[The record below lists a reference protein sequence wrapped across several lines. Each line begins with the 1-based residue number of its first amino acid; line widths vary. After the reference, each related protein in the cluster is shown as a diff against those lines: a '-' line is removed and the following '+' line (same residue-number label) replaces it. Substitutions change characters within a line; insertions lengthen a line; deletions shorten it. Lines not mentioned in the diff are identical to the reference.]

1 MIETIKSSL
10 IIFHGIVSILLVL
23 SILFQPS
30 KSDDLGSMFGGS
42 SESVFGADSSSF
54 LRKLTK
60 WLGTIFI
67 ITSISLGYIYINY
80 EISSVV
86 IEKIK
91 VLEQKEE
98 VSDID

>member
-10 IIFHGIVSILLVL
+10 IIFHGIVSLLLVL
-23 SILFQPS
+23 AILFQPS

-42 SESVFGADSSSF
+42 SDSVFGADSSSF

-60 WLGTIFI
+60 RLGTIFI
-67 ITSISLGYIYINY
+67 ITSMSLGYIYIKFDKT
-80 EISSVV
+80 SV
-86 IEKIK
+86 IKEKIK

>member
-10 IIFHGIVSILLVL
+10 IIFHGAVSVLLVL

-60 WLGTIFI
+60 WLGTIFL
-67 ITSISLGYIYINY
+67 ITSISLGYLYIKY
-80 EISSVV
+80 DKKSVIQQKMNI
-86 IEKIK
+86 IE
-91 VLEQKEE
+91 QQEE
-98 VSDID
+98 VSDIE

>member
-10 IIFHGIVSILLVL
+10 IIFHGVVSILLVL

-60 WLGTIFI
+60 WLGTFFI
-67 ITSISLGYIYINY
+67 ITSISLGYIYIKFDKN
-80 EISSVV
+80 SV
-86 IEKIK
+86 IKEKLKIF
-91 VLEQKEE
+91 EQKEE
-98 VSDID
+98 VSDIE

>member
-1 MIETIKSSL
+1 MIETIKGSL
-10 IIFHGIVSILLVL
+10 IIFHGVVAILLVL
-23 SILFQPS
+23 SVLFQPS

-60 WLGTIFI
+60 WLGAIFI
-67 ITSISLGYIYINY
+67 VSSISLGYLYIKFDKT
-80 EISSVV
+80 SVV
-86 IEKIK
+86 QEKIK
-91 VLEQKEE
+91 ILEEQEE

>member
-42 SESVFGADSSSF
+42 SESVFGADSS
-54 LRKLTK
+54 LRHLSKVCGAIPSILASCVQFFAD
-60 WLGTIFI
+60 FI
-67 ITSISLGYIYINY
+67 PY
-80 EISSVV
+80 E
-86 IEKIK
+86 
-91 VLEQKEE
+91 
-98 VSDID
+98 

>member
-10 IIFHGIVSILLVL
+10 IIFHGVVSILLVL
-23 SILFQPS
+23 AVLFQPS

-60 WLGTIFI
+60 WLATFFM
-67 ITSISLGYIYINY
+67 ITSISLGYIYIKFDKN
-80 EISSVV
+80 SV
-86 IEKIK
+86 IKEKVKIF
-91 VLEQKEE
+91 EQKEE
-98 VSDID
+98 VSDIE

>member
-1 MIETIKSSL
+1 MIETIKGSL
-10 IIFHGIVSILLVL
+10 IIFHGVVAILLVL
-23 SILFQPS
+23 AILFQPS

-67 ITSISLGYIYINY
+67 LSSISLGYLYIKFDKT
-80 EISSVV
+80 SVV
-86 IEKIK
+86 QEKIK
-91 VLEQKEE
+91 ILEEQEE

>member
-1 MIETIKSSL
+1 MIETIKGSL
-10 IIFHGIVSILLVL
+10 IIFHGVVAILLVL
-23 SILFQPS
+23 AILFQPS
-30 KSDDLGSMFGGS
+30 KTDDLGSMFGGS

-67 ITSISLGYIYINY
+67 ISSISLGYLYIKFDKT
-80 EISSVV
+80 SVV
-86 IEKIK
+86 QEKFKIM
-91 VLEQKEE
+91 EQQEE

>member
-1 MIETIKSSL
+1 MIETIKGSL
-10 IIFHGIVSILLVL
+10 IIFHGVVAILLVL
-23 SILFQPS
+23 SVLFQPS

-60 WLGTIFI
+60 WLGAIFI
-67 ITSISLGYIYINY
+67 LSSISLGYLYIKFDKT
-80 EISSVV
+80 SVV
-86 IEKIK
+86 QEKIK
-91 VLEQKEE
+91 ILEEQEE